1 MISVASTGGTVTNF
15 SPRFS
20 FGGMTG
26 TFPANVQAGAKAV
39 SGTSGPARINAVAG
53 AGATLPAAGTGS
65 FALPW
70 TAQSG
75 PIRYAPMQ
83 KYPGTKITAKTK
95 TPLNPTS
102 PYTVATTYLP
112 PPTAIS
118 TQTLPVT
125 WSFTQVEN
133 TVRFVKKRW
142 HSTKLII

>member
-20 FGGMTG
+20 LAGMTG
-26 TFPANVQAGAKAV
+26 TFPANIQQGANAV
-39 SGTSGPARINAVAG
+39 SGTSGPARVNAVAG
-53 AGATLPAAGTGS
+53 QGATIPAGGTGS

-70 TAQSG
+70 IQQTG

-83 KYPGTKITAKTK
+83 MYPGTKITAKTK
-95 TPLNPTS
+95 KPLNPTS
-102 PYTVATTYLP
+102 PYTIATTYLP
-112 PPTAIS
+112 PPTVVS

-133 TVRFVKKRW
+133 TVRSIKNE
-142 HSTKLII
+142 